1 MPFPVPCRIRTRLTP
16 NKMADALR
24 KCGGTL
30 VCDGCPYQGIETPT
44 CMQQMQ
50 QDAAALIEGMQGVIE
65 KQADTISK
73 IRTFVRSSK

>member
-1 MPFPVPCRIRTRLTP
+1 MELTP
-16 NKMADALR
+16 NNMVDALR

-30 VCDGCPYQGIETPT
+30 VCDGCPYQELGPARCIQT
-44 CMQQMQ
+44 MQ
-50 QDAAALIEGMQGVIE
+50 QDAAALLEGMQGVIE

>member
-1 MPFPVPCRIRTRLTP
+1 MELTP
-16 NKMADALR
+16 NNMVDALR

-30 VCDGCPYQGIETPT
+30 VCDGCPYQELGTARCIQT
-44 CMQQMQ
+44 MQ

-73 IRTFVRSSK
+73 IRTFVRSKK

>member
-1 MPFPVPCRIRTRLTP
+1 MELTP
-16 NKMADALR
+16 NNMVDALR

-30 VCDGCPYQGIETPT
+30 VCDGCPYQELGTARCIQT
-44 CMQQMQ
+44 MQ

-73 IRTFVRSSK
+73 LRTFVRRSK

>member
-1 MPFPVPCRIRTRLTP
+1 MELTP
-16 NKMADALR
+16 TQVVDALR

-30 VCDGCPYQGIETPT
+30 VCDGCPYQELGTARCIQT
-44 CMQQMQ
+44 MQ

-73 IRTFVRSSK
+73 IRRFVRRNK

>member
-1 MPFPVPCRIRTRLTP
+1 MELTP
-16 NKMADALR
+16 NNMVDALR

-30 VCDGCPYQGIETPT
+30 VCDGCPYQELGTARCIQT
-44 CMQQMQ
+44 MQ